1 LRKFR
6 FADELNFD
14 SRFDRHLPGILAN
27 PVAEGFGKLPIVED
41 PDFSL
46 IQKRCHPP
54 GKTDLRQR
62 PENQHPIPT
71 TQHTGYLS
79 GVTFRYQ
86 LNAHPRIITTV
97 WFRLCRLRIR
107 ERVFNDSFLAAAGA
121 FCPLV
126 SATAESPCFH
136 SHSCWSFVLRCRL
149 RPRF

>member
-86 LNAHPRIITTV
+86 LNAHPRIITTPV
-97 WFRLCRLRIR
+97 WFRLRRLRDKSR
-107 ERVFNDSFLAAAGA
+107 RHL
-121 FCPLV
+121 
-126 SATAESPCFH
+126 SA
-136 SHSCWSFVLRCRL
+136 WR
-149 RPRF
+149 RPPQLQVPA

>member
-1 LRKFR
+1 MQTSPGCSPRWARISFTRSSLRKFR

-107 ERVFNDSFLAAAGA
+107 ERDGSEMERQGEKTMTKVERSKLK
-121 FCPLV
+121 
-126 SATAESPCFH
+126 
-136 SHSCWSFVLRCRL
+136 
-149 RPRF
+149 